1 MTIRKRFLLTVML
14 LVFVVC
20 LFGATFVSAEE
31 NNTIATRLTLSGFSS
46 GATRAHNNGT
56 DYVAISNKG
65 FYATM
70 PLNDVFV
77 DGEENWTGGVR
88 FRPESGAIKLNGNNA
103 DGVRILKYGATSYY
117 VDGFMLSAGDVLSF
131 GGVFYN
137 DVNGNGRR
145 DSNEIAL
152 DIAAINITYDGTKY
166 TQQAVQTDEPYPS
179 FTMVRGAAVRLD
191 VGYGLKFAATL
202 SQADYT
208 QLAGQNAKFGFAFVQ
223 ADDVTNGL
231 TAEDLFGS
239 NATFGNGKKPLVT
252 VEATPTKNGDV
263 YRMEGCLRDIADVYT
278 EYVAVAYAK
287 VGDNYVLAKFW
298 ANDMSYNTRSC
309 YYVAQLA
316 IDDGDKSAQAIQSQ
330 YIDVAAPR
338 TETLTVKTVLLGNGK
353 LADTVSTSQVAVNT
367 VQTVVAPDEDG
378 YELVGDSEVQVKM
391 YANRPQIVTFVYEDR
406 TERNMALS
414 AFALPK
420 LDSRNKYDNATNRQI
435 IADIKAAGLNTFV
448 LSTVG
453 NITTQDDV
461 DKIKTIADRLWQY
474 DIKSVVDFKKLYYAI
489 DEYPDFSDCEGI
501 EGIFHYDEPDYMQ
514 IDSVLADF
522 AQDFNATYGADP
534 NKVFMANL
542 YPFEGERYGA
552 LGNDANGN
560 AVTYA
565 QYLER
570 YCQNVASVVGGTK
583 YLSVDTYPIRK
594 DGTLESD
601 FIASLGYLRYFADKY
616 DCYANVCLQ
625 SSGFNEGYDT
635 KERLPTEAEMRMQ
648 AYAALAFGMDG
659 IAWFTYASVS
669 AIGQNA
675 TNTPVDFATG
685 NKGSGY
691 ESLATVNSELSAFAE
706 VYRTYDWQGVMFL
719 NEKNYSE
726 ATAKL
731 SEVDFSTKRLTASN
745 TLFSTINATSSAIC
759 GVFNSSNSSKQGYA
773 FVNFNAP
780 GGGASTTITLTSA
793 SPVSMTI
800 YRNGTAQNVVVDG
813 SYTIQLGSGEGC
825 FVTAAKTQQLFT
837 ANQIKEGADCT
848 ALMKKRIRLTTAV
861 EKKIDGFYFDTSL
874 TDGVRKTLFNN
885 WVIFDGNDFDEN
897 CFVELP
903 AFDFSQFDRVE
914 FGVRL
919 DSAGSVSDVRVCG
932 TSVDEVVPVINT
944 LFVVRT
950 HSGQTT
956 LTVLDVKTLNIIVD
970 EFALP
975 QSVAYGRDGLR
986 LDFYC
991 KDYTY
996 LQISEFHSVTDTGLA
1011 QD

>member
-1 MTIRKRFLLTVML
+1 MTIRKRFFVTILL
-14 LVFVVC
+14 LVCFAC
-20 LFGATFVSAEE
+20 LMGATFVTANE
-31 NNTIATRLTLSGFSS
+31 NNTIATRLTLSGFSG
-46 GATRAHNNGT
+46 GATRAHNNGV
-56 DYVAISNKG
+56 DYVAIADNG

-88 FRPESGAIKLNGNNA
+88 FRPEIGAVKLNGNNA

-117 VDGFMLSAGDVLSF
+117 VDGFTLSAGDVLSF
-131 GGVFYN
+131 DGIFYS
-137 DVNGNGRR
+137 DANGNGRR

-152 DIAAINITYDGTKY
+152 DIAATNIAYDGEKY
-166 TQQAVQTDEPYPS
+166 AQQAVQADEQYPS
-179 FTMVRGAAVRLD
+179 FTMVMGAAVRLD

-208 QLAGQNAKFGFAFVQ
+208 QLAEKNAAFGFAFVQ
-223 ADDVTNGL
+223 ADDVTSGL

-252 VEATPTKNGDV
+252 VEATPTKKGDV
-263 YRMEGCLRDIADVYT
+263 YRMEGCLRDIDDVYT
-278 EYVAVAYAK
+278 EYVAVAYANF
-287 VGDNYVLAKFW
+287 GGNYVLAKFW
-298 ANDMSYNTRSC
+298 ANDMAYNTRSC
-309 YYVAQLA
+309 YYAAQLA
-316 IDDGDKSAQAIQSQ
+316 MDDGDSNAQSIQSQ
-330 YIDVAAPR
+330 YIDAAAPR

-353 LADTVSTSQVAVNT
+353 LADTVSTSQVAVNS
-367 VQTVVAPDEDG
+367 VQTVVAPDKDG
-378 YELVGDSEVQVKM
+378 YELVGSREVQVKM
-391 YANRPQIVTFVYEDR
+391 YANRPRTVTFVYEDR

-420 LDSRNKYDNATNRQI
+420 LDSRNNYDNATNRQI

-448 LSTVG
+448 LSTIG
-453 NITTQDDV
+453 NVTTQDDV
-461 DKIKTIADRLWQY
+461 DKIKTISDMFWQY
-474 DIKSVVDFKKLYYAI
+474 DVKTIVDFKKLYYAL
-489 DEYPDFSDCEGI
+489 DEYPDFSDCDGI

-522 AQDFNATYGADP
+522 ASDFNATYGANP
-534 NKVFMANL
+534 GKVFMSNL

-552 LGNDANGN
+552 LGNDADGN

-565 QYLER
+565 QYIER
-570 YCQNVASVVGGTK
+570 YCQSVANVVGGTK

-616 DCYANVCLQ
+616 DCFANVCLQ
-625 SSGFNEGYDT
+625 SSGFNEGNDT

-659 IAWFTYASVS
+659 ISWFTYASV
-669 AIGQNA
+669 AEIGQNA
-675 TNTPVDFATG
+675 TNTPVDFASG
-685 NKGSGY
+685 NKGEGY
-691 ESLATVNSELSAFAE
+691 DSLTAVNSELSAFAD

-719 NEKNYSE
+719 NEKNYSA

-745 TLFSTINATSSAIC
+745 TLFSTINATSSAVC
-759 GVFNSSNSSKQGYA
+759 GIFNSRNSSKQGYA
-773 FVNFNAP
+773 FVNYNAP
-780 GGGASTTITLTSA
+780 CGGASTSITLTST

-800 YRNGTAQNVVVDG
+800 YRNGAAQNVVVDG
-813 SYTIQLGSGEGC
+813 TYTIMLDSGEGC
-825 FVTAAKTQQLFT
+825 FVTATKVQELLT
-837 ANQIKEGADCT
+837 AEQIESADCT
-848 ALMKKRIRLTTAV
+848 ALMKSRVRTTTAAS
-861 EKKIDGFYFDTSL
+861 EKTDGFYFDTSL
-874 TDGVRKTLFNN
+874 TNGARKTLFDN

-903 AFDFSQFDRVE
+903 AFDFSQYDRVE

-919 DSAGSVSDVRVCG
+919 DSAGSVSDVKVCG
-932 TSVDEVVPVINT
+932 TSVDGIVPVVNT

-950 HSGQTT
+950 SGGQTT
-956 LTVLDVKTLNIIVD
+956 LTVLDVKTLNVIVD

-975 QSVAYGRDGLR
+975 QSVVYGRDGLR
-986 LDFYC
+986 FDFYC
-991 KDYTY
+991 NNYTY
-996 LQISEFHSVTDTGLA
+996 LQISEFHSVTDTGLT